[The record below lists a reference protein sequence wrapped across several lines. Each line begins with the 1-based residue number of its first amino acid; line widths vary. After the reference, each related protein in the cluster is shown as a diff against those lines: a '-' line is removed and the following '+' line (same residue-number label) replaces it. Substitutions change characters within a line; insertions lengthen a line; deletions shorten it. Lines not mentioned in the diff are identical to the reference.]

1 MSDPSATAR
10 SAALPVPLAGAAPRA
25 EERLAFAE
33 FVFDP
38 ARQELSRQDGQPIAL
53 TPKSLALLRYLLAH
67 PGRVLAKDELIGAL
81 WGAVIVTDDSLVQ
94 CVKDLRG
101 ALGDR
106 AQRLLK
112 TLPRRGY
119 MFDVA
124 VQALPAGQTVPLA
137 DDAARAAHPPTSPAA
152 RRDTGWRRTVL
163 AGWVLVLLTLL
174 GGALAWWHDAGPGI
188 GIDEELRLR
197 RSVAVLAFHDNAGRA
212 AGAVL
217 GDELADAV
225 AGQLVRAGT
234 RVIGRGAALR
244 QDPAAP
250 EFERIGR
257 EQGVRYVL
265 AGRMTRTSGRI
276 AVDTY
281 LTEVASGAVYR
292 LDEAEFPSAG
302 EPDLVAYAQQVVRAL
317 QARTAEI
324 EVERA
329 RLPGHEKDPVD
340 RLVLGWREL
349 ERGNS
354 QADLERARAHFAA
367 AVRADPASSEASLGL
382 GVSELALFYAFQSAA
397 PARTLEKAE
406 QALRRALDLA
416 PDNPRT
422 LSAWAD
428 VLLLRQR
435 PEAAIWL
442 WQRALDIAPANA
454 NIRLRLANAQL
465 RQGRYAAAQ
474 AHVAMVSDL
483 RPYEA
488 RRQQALYQLRA
499 ELAFAQGRDE
509 EAYAV
514 LQHWSAE
521 FPGNGRPYL
530 LLAAIDALGRRDAA
544 AADNM
549 GHFRQLQPLGTMAY
563 VIQTYPSSDPDF
575 LAQRARLVQ
584 GLKQA
589 GLPEEGR

>member
-1 MSDPSATAR
+1 
-10 SAALPVPLAGAAPRA
+10 LAGAAARA
-25 EERLAFAE
+25 EGRLAFAE

-38 ARQELSRQDGQPIAL
+38 ARQELSRHDGQPIAL

-119 MFDVA
+119 MFDVVVQAAPAGAA
-124 VQALPAGQTVPLA
+124 VQAEALA
-137 DDAARAAHPPTSPAA
+137 DAGASSARAATPVVPS
-152 RRDTGWRRTVL
+152 RDTGWRRTAL
-163 AGWVLVLLTLL
+163 AGWLLVLLTLL
-174 GGALAWWHDAGPGI
+174 GGALVWWHDAAPGV

-197 RSVAVLAFHDNAGRA
+197 RSIAVLAFHDSAGRA
-212 AGAVL
+212 AGAPL
-217 GDELADAV
+217 GDQLADAV
-225 AGQLVRAGT
+225 AGQLVRDGT
-234 RVIGRGAALR
+234 RVIGRGGTLW

-265 AGRMTRTSGRI
+265 AGRITRANGRVSI
-276 AVDTY
+276 DTY
-281 LTEVASGAVYR
+281 LTEVSSGAVYR
-292 LDEAEFPSAG
+292 LDETDLAAG
-302 EPDLVAYAQQVVRAL
+302 VGPDLAAYAQQVARAL
-317 QARTAEI
+317 EARTVEI

-329 RLPGHEKDPVD
+329 RLPGHEKNPVD

-349 ERGNS
+349 DRGNMK
-354 QADLERARAHFAA
+354 ADLERARAHFAA
-367 AVRADPASSEASLGL
+367 AAQADPTSYEATLGL
-382 GVSELALFYAFQSAA
+382 GVSQLALFYAFQSAT
-397 PARTLEKAE
+397 PARTVEEAE
-406 QALRRALDLA
+406 QTLRRALDLA

-422 LSAWAD
+422 LSAWAE

-442 WQRALDIAPANA
+442 WNRALEIAPDNA
-454 NIRLRLANAQL
+454 SIRLRLANAML
-465 RQGRYAAAQ
+465 RQGSYAAAHEHM
-474 AHVAMVSDL
+474 AKVSDL
-483 RPYEA
+483 RPYEL
-488 RRQQALYQLRA
+488 RRQQALYQLQA
-499 ELAFAQGRDE
+499 DLAFAQGRDE
-509 EAYAV
+509 EAYGV
-514 LQHWSAE
+514 LQHWRAE
-521 FPGNGRPYL
+521 FPNSGRPYAM
-530 LLAAIDALGRRDAA
+530 LAAIDALNQRDAA
-544 AADNM
+544 AAEHM
-549 GHFRQLQPLGTMAY
+549 ARYRQMLPLGNIAY
-563 VIQTYPSSDPDF
+563 VIQTYPSNNPDF